1 MKNPFEF
8 LAEMIY
14 RRPYIAAVFVV
25 IMMVGATY
33 GLTMVSMKT
42 GTETFVYPDDP
53 VGSLINH
60 YSEEF
65 GSSSIIL
72 IIEGQDLNSPETLE
86 YLDLLEEDFR
96 NEKDV
101 SDVNG
106 LASLLKSLNNG
117 VLPHNI
123 ADVNTIF
130 DSTPESALE
139 VVLPSPTMSF
149 MFINL
154 ESGLSEESETSA
166 VNMVKSVLKYSNPPA
181 GITVTVSGGPVFS
194 IEMEEDMGANIVVL
208 IVLALIF
215 MIIAMAFLFG
225 HVRYRMLPVLVV
237 FCGIILTFGVM
248 GFAGLKISNV
258 VVAAFPVLIGIGI
271 DYGIQFHSRLDEE
284 IQKTSSLKEAVCITL
299 TNSGPA
305 IFLAMF
311 ATSLGFIA
319 LRLIGPAPM
328 IEDFGVICIVGVL
341 CCYIAALLIIPTFAV
356 IMKYKPKTS
365 AFHSLDA
372 ADSCRLERKGRD
384 DKPVV
389 KEGTKGSL
397 MEKFDFLLGSLAAKI
412 ARNPVPVLL
421 AVLMIGVIGFQLD
434 DQIIIDVDEDAM
446 VSQTMP
452 ARISMDKIE
461 SVIGSTNTI
470 TAYVRGDSI
479 KDLDTIQWI
488 DDFSN
493 YVLNK
498 QSNVIGA
505 SNIVSVIKQYNNGV
519 LPGNQNEIDVI
530 WSKIPSD
537 TLDKYV
543 SGNTEAVIDFSI
555 NDISMPQT
563 LALIHN
569 MQDDLDWYGSHPGI
583 TISFTGQTV
592 MLTWLMDRISES
604 KNLMTYAGFAL
615 IFVYLILLYRKFSA
629 ISPLIPIFIIIGWN
643 SLIMYCL
650 GMSYSLL
657 TAGLGAMTIGI
668 ACEYTILIMERYQEE
683 KEKGTDTVTS
693 IQTAV
698 QKIGAAI
705 TVSGLTTI
713 LGFSALILAT
723 APMIQSFGITT
734 VVTVAFSLIGAIV
747 IMPAA
752 IALIE
757 QFRTYLD
764 ERRSYK
770 GEARF

>member
-14 RRPYIAAVFVV
+14 RRPYIAAVFIV
-25 IMMVGATY
+25 ILMVCAAY

-53 VGSLINH
+53 VGSLIDH

-72 IIEGQDLNSPETLE
+72 IIEGQDLTSPHALE
-86 YLDLLEEDFR
+86 YLDLLEEDLS

-101 SDVNG
+101 SEVIG
-106 LASLLKSLNNG
+106 ITSVLRSLNNG
-117 VLPHNI
+117 ALPQNI
-123 ADVNTIF
+123 ADVNTLLE
-130 DSTPESALE
+130 STPESALE
-139 VVLPSPTMSF
+139 VVLPSPMMSF
-149 MFINL
+149 MFVNL
-154 ESGLSEESETSA
+154 ESGLSEDSETSA
-166 VNMVKSVLKYSNPPA
+166 VYMVESVLTCSNPPA
-181 GITVTVSGGPVFS
+181 GITITVSGGPVFS
-194 IEMEEDMGANIVVL
+194 IEMEEDMGANILTL

-225 HVRYRMLPVLVV
+225 YVRYRMLPVLVV

-248 GFAGLKISNV
+248 GFTGLKISNV

-284 IQKTSSLKEAVCITL
+284 IRKTSSLKDAIFITL
-299 TNSGPA
+299 VNSGPA

-311 ATSLGFIA
+311 ATSLGFAA
-319 LRLIGPAPM
+319 LILIGPAPM
-328 IEDFGVICIVGVL
+328 IEDFGVICIVGII

-356 IMKYKPKTS
+356 LMKYKPKMIALKS
-365 AFHSLDA
+365 IDKNAGKEEKKGGSII
-372 ADSCRLERKGRD
+372 ERYD
-384 DKPVV
+384 
-389 KEGTKGSL
+389 L
-397 MEKFDFLLGSLAAKI
+397 LLGNLAAKI
-412 ARNPVPVLL
+412 AKNPVPVIL

-434 DQIIIDVDEDAM
+434 DRIIIDVDEDAM

-452 ARISMDKIE
+452 ARISMEKIE

-470 TAYVRGDSI
+470 TGYVRGDSI
-479 KDLDTIQWI
+479 KDLDTLQWI
-488 DDFSN
+488 DDFSY

-498 QSNVIGA
+498 QNNVIGVSSIA
-505 SNIVSVIKQYNNGV
+505 SVIRQYNNGI
-519 LPGNQNEIDVI
+519 LPDNQNEIDDI
-530 WSKIPSD
+530 WDKIPSD
-537 TLDKYV
+537 TLDRYV
-543 SGNTEAVIDFSI
+543 SGNTQAVMEFSI

-569 MQDDLDWYGSHPGI
+569 MQDDLDWYGSHPGM
-583 TISFTGQTV
+583 TTSFTGQTV
-592 MLTWLMDRISES
+592 MLTWLMDHISDS

-615 IFVYLILLYRKFSA
+615 IFAYLILIYRKFSA

-643 SLIMYCL
+643 SLIMYSL

-683 KEKGTDTVTS
+683 KEKGTDMITS

-698 QKIGAAI
+698 QKIGTAI

-757 QFRTYLD
+757 QFRTFLD
-764 ERRSYK
+764 ERRSGRNGK
-770 GEARF
+770 KSLV

>member
-1 MKNPFEF
+1 MNSPFEI

-14 RRPYIAAVFVV
+14 KRPYIAAVLIV
-25 IMMVGATY
+25 IMMTVAAY

-42 GTETFVYPDDP
+42 GTDTFVYPDDP
-53 VGSLINH
+53 VGSLIDH

-72 IIEGQDLNSPETLE
+72 IIEGQDLTSPGTLE
-86 YLDLLEEDFR
+86 YLDLLEEDLS

-101 SDVNG
+101 SDVIS
-106 LASLLKSLNNG
+106 LASVLRSLNKG
-117 VLPHNI
+117 VLPQNTAEINNI
-123 ADVNTIF
+123 L
-130 DSTPESALE
+130 DSTPESVLE
-139 VVLPSPTMSF
+139 VVLPSPMMSF

-154 ESGLSEESETSA
+154 ESGLSEDTQASA
-166 VNMVKSVLKYSNPPA
+166 VYMVESVLECSPPPA
-181 GITVTVSGGPVFS
+181 GVTITVSGGPVFD
-194 IEMEEDMGANIVVL
+194 IEMEEDMGANIFTL
-208 IVLALIF
+208 IILALIF

-225 HVRYRMLPVLVV
+225 YVRYRMLPVLVV

-248 GFAGLKISNV
+248 GFAGLKISSV

-284 IQKTSSLKEAVCITL
+284 IHKTSSLKDAISITL

-311 ATSLGFIA
+311 ATSLGFAA
-319 LRLIGPAPM
+319 LILIGPAPM
-328 IEDFGVICIVGVL
+328 IEDFGVICIVGIA
-341 CCYIAALLIIPTFAV
+341 CCYIASLLIIPTFAV
-356 IMKYKPKTS
+356 IMKYKPKAS
-365 AFHSLDA
+365 ALKPIGNTDVKGEKKGGSIM
-372 ADSCRLERKGRD
+372 ERYD
-384 DKPVV
+384 
-389 KEGTKGSL
+389 L
-397 MEKFDFLLGSLAAKI
+397 LLGNIAAKI
-412 ARNPVPVLL
+412 AKNPVPVILV
-421 AVLMIGVIGFQLD
+421 VLMIGVIGFQLD

-479 KDLDTIQWI
+479 KDLATLQWME
-488 DDFSN
+488 DFSN
-493 YVLNK
+493 YVLDK

-505 SNIVSVIKQYNNGV
+505 SSIVDVIKQYNGGV
-519 LPGNQNEIDVI
+519 LPNNQYEINAI
-530 WSKIPSD
+530 WDEIPSD
-537 TLDKYV
+537 TLDTYV
-543 SGNTEAVIDFSI
+543 LGNTEAVIDFSI

-569 MQDDLDWYGSHPGI
+569 MEDDLDWYGSHPGI
-583 TISFTGQTV
+583 TIAFTGQTV
-592 MLTWLMDRISES
+592 MLTWLMDHISDS

-615 IFVYLILLYRKFSA
+615 IFAYLVLIYRKFSA
-629 ISPLIPIFIIIGWN
+629 ISPLIPIIIIIGWN
-643 SLIMYCL
+643 SLIMYSL
-650 GMSYSLL
+650 GMSYSLI

-683 KEKGTDTVTS
+683 KEKGTDMITS

-698 QKIGAAI
+698 QKIGTAI

-757 QFRTYLD
+757 QFRTFLD
-764 ERRSYK
+764 KRGSH
-770 GEARF
+770 GEKVRF